1 MEIIEIIGITAL
13 VVIVVFVIGIIIYG
27 EIYGKKAVVKRKLEK
42 TVSKRISEFKDG
54 EVNKFIGNIE
64 IIDPLLA
71 PISGKEC
78 SYYYINIEERVRVN
92 SGSKTWE
99 TIIEEELSNKLL
111 IKDGNKYAYIN
122 DKNMNS
128 FIIDDKRFSS
138 GFLNDA
144 HIILE
149 KYLNKHGHKS
159 TGTLGMNKNI
169 RYKEGVLEKDEKV
182 AVFGKGEWQN
192 AEKVGLP
199 SSYGKVLVIT
209 APGNDGVYLSDKP
222 ETTEN

>member
-1 MEIIEIIGITAL
+1 MEVIGIT
-13 VVIVVFVIGIIIYG
+13 VFVIIVFFVIGIIIYG
-27 EIYGKKAVVKRKLEK
+27 AIFGKKAVIKRKLEK
-42 TVSKRISEFKDG
+42 TVSKRISEFKNG
-54 EVNKFIGNIE
+54 EINKFIGNIE

-78 SYYYINIEERVRVN
+78 SYYYINVEERVRVN
-92 SGSKTWE
+92 GGSKTWE
-99 TIIEEELSNKLL
+99 TIIEKELSNKFL

-128 FIIDDKRFSS
+128 FIIDEKRFYS

-144 HIILE
+144 NETLE
-149 KYLNKHGHKS
+149 KYLNEHGHKS

-169 RYKEGVLEKDEKV
+169 RYKEGILGKDEKV

-192 AEKVGLP
+192 AEQIGLA

-209 APGNDGVYLSDKP
+209 APDNDGVYLSDKP
-222 ETTEN
+222 ETIKN